1 MDTEAY
7 AAARKEQWELT
18 DTLARRSRLSGADA
32 DELARLYHATSRD
45 LSVMRTHAP
54 DPQSV
59 GQLSILLA
67 RARVRLTETDNFSL
81 TAVARFFVVVL
92 PLAFYRVRW
101 WTLIAA
107 GLFVI
112 IAVAS
117 GVAFYQTPALQSQMG
132 TPSMLKHYAYQDFTD
147 YYTVFPSS
155 DFAAR
160 VWTNNSW
167 VAALCVAT
175 GITGVGPLYI
185 LYQNAK
191 GVGQAGAVLTMF
203 DRTDVFFLSILP
215 HGLLELTA
223 IFVACGAGLALF
235 WAWVSPGTITRM
247 ESLGRAGRTLALVAV
262 GLVFVLGI
270 SGVIEGFVTG
280 SDLPSA
286 VKIGIG
292 ALALA
297 AYWAYTLILGSRAA
311 RAGKSGDLS
320 EDDAGYRQLEGPLLQ
335 R

>member
-1 MDTEAY
+1 MDTDAY
-7 AAARKEQWELT
+7 AAAHKGQWELT
-18 DTLARRSRLSGADA
+18 EKLSRRARLSGAEA

-45 LSVMRTHAP
+45 LSLMRTHAP
-54 DPQSV
+54 DPHSV
-59 GQLSILLA
+59 SQLSILLA
-67 RARVRLTETDNFSL
+67 QARVRLTETDNFSL
-81 TAVARFFVVVL
+81 AAVARFFVVVL

-101 WTLIAA
+101 WTLLTAA
-107 GLFVI
+107 LFTV

-117 GVAFYQTPALQSQMG
+117 GVAFYQTPALQAELG
-132 TPSMLKHYAYQDFTD
+132 PPSALKQYAQQDFTS
-147 YYTVFPSS
+147 YYTVFPSA
-155 DFAAR
+155 DFATQ

-175 GITGVGPLYI
+175 GITGIGPLFV

-203 DRTDVFFLSILP
+203 DRMDVFFLSILP

-235 WAWVSPGTITRM
+235 WAWVSPGTISRM
-247 ESLGRAGRTLALVAV
+247 ESMGRAGRTLALVAV
-262 GLVFVLGI
+262 GLVFVLGV
-270 SGVIEGFVTG
+270 SGLIEGFVTG

-292 ALALA
+292 LVALT
-297 AYWAYTLILGSRAA
+297 AYWAYTVVLGSRAA
-311 RAGKSGDLS
+311 RAGESGDLS
-320 EDDAGYRQLEGPLLQ
+320 EDDAGYHQLEGALP